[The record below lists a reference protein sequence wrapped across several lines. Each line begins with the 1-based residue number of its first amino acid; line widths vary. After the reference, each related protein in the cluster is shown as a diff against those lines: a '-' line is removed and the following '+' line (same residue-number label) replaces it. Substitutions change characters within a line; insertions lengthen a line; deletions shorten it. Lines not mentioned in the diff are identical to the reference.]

1 MNANELAD
9 ALDDVVA
16 NYIQMI
22 ADVDF
27 SDVATMLRQQQERI
41 KQLEET
47 QEYLYKTHDA
57 DKAQIEALKRPNN
70 VVGVPAD
77 KLAEMQAEIEALKAL
92 LVKEQDESFD
102 RTASHMAGEYVS
114 YPVKEPTDLEL
125 LKMIGEKF
133 TRFGFEGDYVVEDSE
148 LIDFARAILRKA
160 QEK

>member
-77 KLAEMQAEIEALKAL
+77 KLAEMQAEIEALKKELKRYAEAIGEERGNKAL
-92 LVKEQDESFD
+92 RNNEIGKILTKVLDD
-102 RTASHMAGEYVS
+102 CG
-114 YPVKEPTDLEL
+114 L
-125 LKMIGEKF
+125 LKKASEK
-133 TRFGFEGDYVVEDSE
+133 
-148 LIDFARAILRKA
+148 
-160 QEK
+160 